1 MGRMGPGHTSMA
13 ICSCMLM
20 VAFSPRRRRVMQA
33 ARSRPG
39 VARPGPAR
47 PRPGGGSAGPAGRGG
62 GCGRRRRRP
71 QDGLTLLLPARRRR
85 ARVSARGRQAGGGPS
100 PRHPVATKQCECAG
114 CAGGAER
121 ASRAA
126 PHSLAHRAHAGPG
139 PRARTLGRAG
149 PPGRR
154 PLTRG
159 HRTSRA
165 RTPHVPARA
174 STRWVPLSLTGHTQL
189 CKDVPHTRKRV
200 QTLGGSVHWLLS
212 AGHTHKHISTQL
224 VEYTP

>member
-100 PRHPVATKQCECAG
+100 PRHPAATKQCECAG

-126 PHSLAHRAHAGPG
+126 PH
-139 PRARTLGRAG
+139 PRHT
-149 PPGRR
+149 
-154 PLTRG
+154 
-159 HRTSRA
+159 A
-165 RTPHVPARA
+165 RTPARDPARA
-174 STRWVPLSLTGHTQL
+174 HSGGRATGAPSTHAWSQDKQGAHSARSSPRQRSLGPALSHRTHAAVQGRSTHTQTCADTWWKCPL
-189 CKDVPHTRKRV
+189 ASMCRTHT
-200 QTLGGSVHWLLS
+200 QTYI
-212 AGHTHKHISTQL
+212 HT
-224 VEYTP
+224 VG